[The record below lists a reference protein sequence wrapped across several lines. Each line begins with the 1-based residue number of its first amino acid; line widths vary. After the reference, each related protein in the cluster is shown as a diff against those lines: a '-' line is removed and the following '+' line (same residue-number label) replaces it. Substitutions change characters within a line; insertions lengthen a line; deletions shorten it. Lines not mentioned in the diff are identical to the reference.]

1 MSESADTTKSLPA
14 KRQSDGKFPKGK
26 TGNPR
31 GRPKGSLS
39 KTTRFLQIL
48 TPARQKQAMKVLDAT
63 LRDAEAGD
71 ADARKLVLTLL
82 QPFVKREAE
91 KDGGGGGDKRP
102 MVNVIVNQTEGRPP
116 AIPAVRVIDA
126 K

>member
-14 KRQSDGKFPKGK
+14 KRQSDGKFLKGR

-39 KTTRFLQIL
+39 KTTKFLQIL

-82 QPFVKREAE
+82 QPFVKREADRE
-91 KDGGGGGDKRP
+91 SGGGGDKRP
-102 MVNVIVNQTEGRPP
+102 LVNVIVQQADGRAPVP
-116 AIPAVRVIDA
+116 APRVIEVER
-126 K
+126 